1 MFLADLALAATRESS
16 PSCPEPTA
24 DHLVPALHN
33 RELNGWRSGSSQLQR
48 SGC

>member
-1 MFLADLALAATRESS
+1 MFLADLALATTRKSF

-33 RELNGWRSGSSQLQR
+33 RQFNDGRSGSSQLQH